1 MRAGSAGVELRCVTG
16 QAQAEGFLAVIPQAD
31 GLNGVCVAAPSIV
44 RNDHGLLCWYWRPCF
59 PPSAQPSEA
68 LHFDLMFLERIP
80 DLAGCQAQQAC
91 GFGLN
96 PAGFLHGPDQCVLAK
111 VR

>member
-1 MRAGSAGVELRCVTG
+1 M
-16 QAQAEGFLAVIPQAD
+16 AQHPHVLAHAQKAKALAFAVRDLVFAAD
-31 GLNGVCVAAPSIV
+31 GVNGAHAFPS
-44 RNDHGLLCWYWRPCF
+44 
-59 PPSAQPSEA
+59 SAKSSEA

-96 PAGFLHGPDQCVLAK
+96 PAGFLHRLDQHLLAK
-111 VR
+111 MR